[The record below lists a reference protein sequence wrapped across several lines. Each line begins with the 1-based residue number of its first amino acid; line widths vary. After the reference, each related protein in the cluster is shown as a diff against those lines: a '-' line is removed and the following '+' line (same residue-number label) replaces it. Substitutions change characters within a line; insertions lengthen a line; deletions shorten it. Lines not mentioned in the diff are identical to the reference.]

1 MITGGRD
8 SKMDVEPQVAQS
20 SVKARSGKRA
30 RRKRKRHGASPSL
43 PANQKSDMVRARM
56 N

>member
-1 MITGGRD
+1 MINGGRA
-8 SKMDVEPQVAQS
+8 SKMDVQPQVAQS
-20 SVKARSGKRA
+20 PVKARSGKRT
-30 RRKRKRHGASPSL
+30 RRKRKRNGASPSL